1 MSIKISFLIIDKKIM
16 FKFRFGLGKPI
27 VYDLIK
33 SDLSEKSQEYNGY
46 LICPGVGDLK
56 SLNLIATSAIGPKS
70 LTAAVGIEFMYSA
83 LWINQLSNQEEI
95 FSRYGIYR
103 NMIKVSTL

>member
-1 MSIKISFLIIDKKIM
+1 MSNLLILKKNM
-16 FKFRFGLGKPI
+16 LKFRICLGKPI

-33 SDLSEKSQEYNGY
+33 SNLSEKSQEYNGY

-56 SLNLIATSAIGPKS
+56 SLNLIGTSAIGQKAS
-70 LTAAVGIEFMYSA
+70 TAAVGIEFMYSA

-103 NMIKVSTL
+103 NMIKVRHSFK